1 MCPHT
6 LIFAGF
12 SEGFGG
18 KEKSVHFGRALI
30 FILLMLTEFVNGA
43 GGGGGS
49 YKRVCP
55 IGHIVAQKAFL
66 AGLIFRGSYFGGA
79 HRREFCVSK
88 CRLGLTIK

>member
-1 MCPHT
+1 MCPHA

-30 FILLMLTEFVNGA
+30 FILLLLTEFVNG
-43 GGGGGS
+43 GGGEVN
-49 YKRVCP
+49 YKRVGP

-66 AGLIFRGSYFGGA
+66 AGLKFRGSYFGGA
-79 HRREFCVSK
+79 HRRECCVSK